1 MRVPVWVDLGS
12 REIEVEISGEDAV
25 TAITSEHGDYTPK
38 ELLFRICN
46 NVASFFRKLPDAA
59 IAELNVQQRAVI
71 ASFFEEQGRRFR
83 Q

>member
-1 MRVPVWVDLGS
+1 MKVPVYVDLGS

-25 TAITSEHGDYTPK
+25 VAITSEPGDYTSK

-46 NVASFFRKLPDAA
+46 NVAIFLHKLPDSAV
-59 IAELNVQQRAVI
+59 AELNHHQRNVI
-71 ASFFEEQGRRFR
+71 ANFFEEQGRRFR

>member
-1 MRVPVWVDLGS
+1 VKVPVYVDLGS

-25 TAITSEHGDYTPK
+25 VAITDAPGDYTPK

-46 NVASFFRKLPDAA
+46 NVASFLRKLPDSV
-59 IAELNVQQRAVI
+59 IADLKVEQRAVI
-71 ASFFEEQGRRFR
+71 AAFFEEQGRRFR